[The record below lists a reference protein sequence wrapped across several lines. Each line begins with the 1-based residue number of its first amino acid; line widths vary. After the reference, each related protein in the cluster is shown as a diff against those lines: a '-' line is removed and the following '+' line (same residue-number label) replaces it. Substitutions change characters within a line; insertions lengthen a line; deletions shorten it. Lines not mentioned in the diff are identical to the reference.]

1 MSADIVS
8 THDGWAVVQTL
19 KGKRMLSAEGI
30 VLWLIKE
37 AVFFCVLMLAL
48 WGIGKIVTDGE
59 LAKWLR
65 ILAIVIIGGTMFVL
79 LLRFTGIF

>member
-1 MSADIVS
+1 MY
-8 THDGWAVVQTL
+8 
-19 KGKRMLSAEGI
+19 SAEGL

-37 AVFFCVLMLAL
+37 AVLFCVLMIGL

-65 ILAIVIIGGTMFVL
+65 VLLIVIIGGTMFVL
-79 LLRFTGIF
+79 LLRLVGVL